1 MSDNIKPVE
10 LSAEELDTV
19 AGGLI
24 DVTQFVAVD
33 TNFEAVNSGA
43 AAAPGLALTNGTD
56 INDET
61 KQIAFRRDLVN

>member
-24 DVTQFVAVD
+24 DITQLAAVE

-43 AAAPGLALTNGTD
+43 VAGKGLAGTSGID

-61 KQIAFRRDLVN
+61 KSIAFRHDFVQ

>member
-24 DVTQFVAVD
+24 DVTQFAFVE

-43 AAAPGLALTNGTD
+43 VAGKGFAATNGTV

-61 KQIAFRRDLVN
+61 KQIAFRRDFVD

>member
-24 DVTQFVAVD
+24 DVTQFAAVE

-43 AAAPGLALTNGTD
+43 VATPGVALTNGTV

-61 KQIAFRRDLVN
+61 KQIAFRRDFVY